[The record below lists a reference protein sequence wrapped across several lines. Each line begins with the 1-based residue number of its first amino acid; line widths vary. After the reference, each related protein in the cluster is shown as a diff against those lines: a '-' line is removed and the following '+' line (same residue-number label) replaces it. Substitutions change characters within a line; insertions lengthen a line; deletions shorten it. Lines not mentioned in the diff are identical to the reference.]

1 LNEKKN
7 NKRVVRSKRVERREG
22 WGARVALPSLATKEL
37 RVLRSK
43 INERGLM

>member
-1 LNEKKN
+1 LKEKKN

-22 WGARVALPSLATKEL
+22 WGARVALPSLAIKEL
-37 RVLRSK
+37 KVLRFE